1 MRIRNIQLNNFR
13 NYKKFSHSFNDKG
26 AIVTGNN
33 GSGKTNLLE
42 AIAYF
47 AFGKSFRARNDSDL
61 INFGESYFRIK
72 ADMHIRSVDINLAA
86 GFDNKN
92 KIIKIDGEPVR
103 KVSSLYQNFK
113 VISFEPDDIN
123 IINGSPSIRRK
134 FFDLAVSQ
142 YSFRYLQVL
151 GDFHKTLKQRNA
163 LLKSE
168 FTIEEKKVWDDAYI
182 QACCE
187 IYEERSLYLEDFRGY
202 LLDFFKHFFSEID
215 SADIEYAYSIS
226 RKEGITSE
234 EYYQDACK
242 RFARKEKETGRTLFG
257 IHLDDYIIKLNELP
271 AKFFASQGQKRVFAL
286 ILKMIHAKVLAEKNN
301 EFPVLIFDD
310 VLAELDQTRIEKFR
324 EFLNPE
330 HQVFIAS
337 PRDFGEKYFN
347 LDVIDLNSVLQ
358 DYIDER

>member
-13 NYKKFSHSFNDKG
+13 NYKKFSHAFNDKG

-47 AFGKSFRARNDSDL
+47 AFGKSFKARNDADL
-61 INFGESYFRIK
+61 INFGEDYFRIQ

-103 KVSSLYQNFK
+103 KISSLYQCFK

-142 YSFRYLQVL
+142 YSFKYLHAL
-151 GDFHKTLKQRNA
+151 SSFHKTLKQRNA
-163 LLKSE
+163 LLKME
-168 FTIEEKKVWDDAYI
+168 YTPEEKKVWDDAYI

-187 IYEERSLYLEDFRGY
+187 IFEERSGYLEDFKTY
-202 LLDFFKHFFSEID
+202 LLEFFRHFFPEID
-215 SADIEYAYSIS
+215 SADIEYSFSVSRREGMTTKDYYNDICKRHS
-226 RKEGITSE
+226 RKEI
-234 EYYQDACK
+234 
-242 RFARKEKETGRTLFG
+242 ETGRTLFG

-301 EFPVLIFDD
+301 EYPVLIFDD
-310 VLAELDQTRIEKFR
+310 VLAELDKKRIEKFR

-337 PRDFGEKYFN
+337 PREFGEKYFD

-358 DYIDER
+358 D